1 MGFQTPDVSS
11 GGGYASGGG
20 GMGFLSQF
28 LTGLHNTNQEKKAE
42 KQQGVENK
50 QKADEAGEKKKMDE
64 STIQHQGLENT
75 VLQAGLA
82 RDAQTAKMGQAQTVW
97 DNITKQLQNNP
108 EIAKDPSLMQGL
120 TDAANTLNKPIVK
133 NKDGTLNIDALMPQ
147 QFTDLTPDQKAYYA
161 GLNPKE
167 RKSQM
172 KGIGG
177 VDGDFMS
184 APPVHSYDQETKRK
198 TAEASG
204 TRAATGQQ
212 RETHKEYID
221 DQKLPI
227 WKRLET
233 ARAALTETI
242 GGDSHAK
249 AYATIRKLN
258 AEANEIGV
266 RAAAIPARMGLE
278 QASLGLRSQALGI
291 SLQRL
296 QFDQSKT
303 ALSSLH
309 STTQALDEYATRTR
323 GEMNSAQKE
332 YDAYI
337 QTPKGMNTED
347 PLRAT
352 MLDRIHKTNDILF
365 TVEQQSAQARSALKN
380 HQFQALGITQ
390 NSGKQSTILP
400 RKNQGGGEP
409 IGDAPGVADG
419 TKGKFNGKPGIVR
432 GGKVYEI

>member
-1 MGFQTPDVSS
+1 MGGFVTPDVSS

-20 GMGFLSQF
+20 LLGFLQQ
-28 LTGLHNTNQEKKAE
+28 GLQGYQTAHAGKVAE

-50 QKADEAGEKKKMDE
+50 QKADEATEKKKMDE
-64 STIQHQGLENT
+64 STIQHQGLENA

-82 RDAQTAKMGQAQTVW
+82 DAAHKQKLDQARTTR
-97 DNITKQLQNNP
+97 DNIIKQLQNNP
-108 EIAKDPSLMQGL
+108 EIAKDPSMMQGL
-120 TDAANTLNKPIVK
+120 TDTSNILGIPLVK
-133 NKDGTLNIDALMPQ
+133 NKDGTLNIDSTFPKQMS
-147 QFTDLTPDQKAYYA
+147 DLSLEEKAYYA
-161 GLNPKE
+161 GLSIPE
-167 RKSQM
+167 RKTQM

-177 VDGDFMS
+177 KDPEFMS
-184 APPVHSYDQETKRK
+184 APPQHSYDQETKRK

-204 TRAATGQQ
+204 TRADTGKK
-212 RETHKEYID
+212 KEEHQEHRD
-221 DQKLPI
+221 NEKDPI
-227 WKRLET
+227 WKREHNARARLLET
-233 ARAALTETI
+233 VGADAQ
-242 GGDSHAK
+242 AK
-249 AYATIRKLN
+249 DYAIIRKLQ
-258 AEANEIGV
+258 AEAGEISV
-266 RAAAIPARMGLE
+266 RAAAIPARLGLE

-337 QTPKGMNTED
+337 QTAKGQNSED

-409 IGDAPGVADG
+409 IGKAPAGTADG
-419 TKGKFNGKPGIVR
+419 TTREYNGKTITAR
-432 GGKVYEI
+432 GGMWY